1 MIKCSYT
8 VHITYEKYLFKKH
21 KKGGCNCSKW
31 KLYKRAKKKEKTRY
45 KSFIEIWEEFQL
57 YWKMSF
63 PSKVCLV
70 LSLQRVHIKHKGID
84 LQISSLVCFPKYPF
98 QHDQWSTTEPGIT
111 QLSPKRLSPTVHI
124 SRAIEQ
130 WRNTYNT
137 NPSELCHV
145 SINYQLEFS
154 PKLWSKWRMQSPGGA
169 FTLHMLL

>member
-1 MIKCSYT
+1 
-8 VHITYEKYLFKKH
+8 
-21 KKGGCNCSKW
+21 
-31 KLYKRAKKKEKTRY
+31 
-45 KSFIEIWEEFQL
+45 
-57 YWKMSF
+57 MSF
-63 PSKVCLV
+63 PSKVCLVV

-137 NPSELCHV
+137 NPSELCHF

-154 PKLWSKWRMQSPGGA
+154 PKLWFVKNAIPRQSFYPPYA
-169 FTLHMLL
+169 SLRSFPHHNTL